1 MIFMTAQVAQ
11 EQDVLE
17 LKTGHLQAR
26 MGYGV
31 TTSFEWALP
40 PGSVV
45 QGKWNRN
52 SYQVERQLGEGA
64 NGKVYLV
71 RRNKSLYALKIG
83 FDPLD
88 HQSEINALKTIS
100 GSSTSYKGFLLESDN
115 FMREGQDVSFCV
127 IRYIRGK
134 SIREYMK
141 QHGRDWLPLIGLHL
155 LRKLNELHSQG
166 FVFGDLKPENVLVC
180 DYGSVELID
189 FGGST
194 AKGRSV
200 KQFTEVFDRGFWNA
214 GSRNADEAYDL
225 FAFAVLLLSATD
237 RERTLH
243 GFKTM
248 LPQNRSL
255 GTLLDMLKNV
265 PELEPVAPV
274 LRRALQGQ
282 YTSSKQALADWRA
295 RSTLKRPKTA
305 RPISG
310 KWLKICFAASLVLFG
325 ATLYLYWQ

>member
-1 MIFMTAQVAQ
+1 M
-11 EQDVLE
+11 
-17 LKTGHLQAR
+17 
-26 MGYGV
+26 
-31 TTSFEWALP
+31 TTSFEWSLS
-40 PGSVV
+40 PGSIV
-45 QGKWNRN
+45 QGRWNRN

-88 HQSEINALKTIS
+88 HQSEVNALKTIS
-100 GSSTSYKGFLLESDN
+100 GSSTSFNGFLLESDN
-115 FMREGQDVSFCV
+115 FTREGQDVSFCV

-134 SIREYMK
+134 SISEYLK

-189 FGGST
+189 FGGVT

-214 GSRNADEAYDL
+214 GSRSADEAYDL
-225 FAFAVLLLSATD
+225 FAFAVLLLSAAD
-237 RERTLH
+237 RQRRLQ

-248 LPQNRSL
+248 LPQNRNPE
-255 GTLLDMLKNV
+255 TLLDMLKSAQ
-265 PELEPVAPV
+265 ELEPVAPV

-282 YTSSKQALADWRA
+282 YSSSKQALADWRA
-295 RSTLKRPKTA
+295 RSMLKPPKTA
-305 RPISG
+305 APTGGR
-310 KWLKICFAASLVLFG
+310 WLKLCFAASLVLFG